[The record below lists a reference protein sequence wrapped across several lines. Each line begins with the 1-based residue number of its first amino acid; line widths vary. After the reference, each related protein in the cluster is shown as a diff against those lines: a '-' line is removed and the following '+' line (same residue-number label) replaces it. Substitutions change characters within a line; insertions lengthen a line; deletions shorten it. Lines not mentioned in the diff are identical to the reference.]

1 MFKSPADVGD
11 LRGTRKPSTKTVL
24 MAALMISVL
33 AITCIAI
40 FSESED
46 SDAAYASSV
55 WVNGTEV
62 TPNQS
67 YSVSNGISNATAS
80 YSRSTGTL
88 TLTNFYSKT
97 VTYSNTYQFT
107 SGSYASIYSS
117 GDLNITFAGSYSNQN
132 YTASNIRFASSQF
145 GGNTPTNTYGIY
157 VNGNL
162 TITSTITSSAISEII
177 FAPGGATTETCG
189 IKATG
194 TVTLQNIDQT
204 ITAIGGTTSYGSN
217 VLDKTSFGTYG
228 IYGNQVAI
236 KYCMDVRASTE
247 GFICPS
253 ATPGLVYAC
262 GIYSYSEFTLKG
274 NNSYGCKLTAT
285 SGDIDAT
292 YFGNPAYQI
301 ESAGIYSQGRLNWDT
316 RATDLTVTAHG
327 GDIYFDTGYN
337 GYVSNKGAASYGIRG
352 SSLYCDTKVV
362 ATGGTVF
369 LPVILD
375 KGDSYGIWLSGG
387 FEGNGANV
395 NAVGSD
401 AAVLSCGMMVNNSNF
416 DTGYNSTI
424 VARAGFVALTGD
436 GVYCYGLKVNG
447 TLIGRSGSVVN
458 AYGGPI
464 CYEQYTAGISA
475 DSITL
480 YEGARVTG
488 YGGDTYKSYTST
500 TKYTAIPF
508 TVSTGSTGNSYG
520 VHIFDGSISV
530 ESGAVL
536 RGEGGTIRTDQYLNV
551 RRVTAGIYSYINLSI
566 SGTGRIEGLGG
577 ETLYGRDRESMIDQ
591 SYGIFT
597 GGTLTIDGTTIVAN
611 GGNVC
616 TIDNK
621 DRNWTNGA
629 VSGGIH
635 STRDMTITGGADITA
650 TGGRH
655 SYYATNNSYGP
666 AYHDSIGVY
675 VYNGSLTISGNSI
688 LRASGTEEGA
698 LRLIGMRVNGSITV
712 NTNSQIILDV
722 PAAWNPE
729 KGKLGS
735 NDKLGKGS
743 YGIYIMNNAESADI
757 TINSGTLMVR
767 AHTNAIVS
775 ENTDNTLSAP
785 NIAYG
790 NYDYSG
796 FGSTTT
802 STTFNNISSK
812 YYIMAT
818 NASYTLSFNRNG
830 GSGSMSSMTSQFG
843 NVRLPSCDFTAPTG
857 KHFAGWCVNSDG
869 SGTVYRANN
878 YMPVLEN
885 TTIYAMWEDTQY
897 NIFFYPGEGTGD
909 METQHRT
916 YNQTISLPAN
926 EFTAPSHATFKCWS
940 VNDEE
945 KAVGTVLTITA
956 DVIVR
961 AVWDFEQV
969 AVTFDANGGTDNMD
983 TEYVSW
989 GHGYRLPY
997 NEITAPEH
1005 MHFKCWSVGGVEM
1018 ATNNLIESVEE
1029 PVTVTAIWEYDNYQ
1043 VTFNDYN
1050 YSQLQVSQVTY
1061 GQKPSFD
1068 GENPSRAA
1076 DAQYTY
1082 TFAGWSLQ
1090 ANQTSGTASAD
1101 LPAITGPTDYY
1112 AAYSRTVN
1120 TYTVIW
1126 KSQDGQS
1133 VLETDENVPYG
1144 SAPSFDL
1151 ADPDKADTAQ
1161 YDYTFVGWY
1170 TSSGSEAGTLESGLP
1185 TITGDTTYYAA
1196 FSVDIQRYTIIWKSQ
1211 DGQTTLETDQEVEY
1225 GTAPDFNSYEP
1236 TKDRTAQYTFA
1247 FVGWATS
1254 ANQTSGTAENG
1265 LQTVAGD
1272 VTYYAAFSETVNTYT
1287 VAWVTQDGS
1296 QVLETD
1302 ENVPYGTAVSFDGNA
1317 PTKDRTAQYTFT
1329 FVGWAASINQT
1340 AGTAAGDLPTVSGT
1354 MRYYAAFSETVNT
1367 YTVIW
1372 KSQDGQTLL
1381 ETDEN
1386 VPYGTEQSFDL
1397 TDPVKENTAQYTFEF
1412 AGWADEANS
1421 TVGTLENSL
1430 PSVSSDITY
1439 YAAFAQYINSYT
1451 VRFLN
1456 ANGGSIQSEYLEYGT
1471 VPEYKSPNPNKDE
1484 DDMYTYEFS
1493 GWSPVITAVTGAVDY
1508 EPVFTSTLK
1517 TYDVTFYANGG
1528 DGTMNPVTANAGAY
1542 TLPANGFTAP
1552 ANHYFTG
1559 WALNGVNGTVY
1570 LAGSEYTLLS
1580 DVSFYAVWAD
1590 HLHEYVPI
1598 PAVAPTCTATGLTE
1612 GQECSIC
1619 HDIIVEQQ
1627 VVDALGH
1634 DYVATVVAPTCTEG
1648 GYTTHV
1654 CSRCG
1659 DHYEDTP
1666 TDPLGHEYSRTF
1678 EWSADG
1684 SSCIVHIICARDS
1697 AHNHDINALVTPMV
1711 ETPASVGAMGVT
1723 AYIVNGTYDGCG
1735 YTDIKHITDIPALE
1749 PEIVVVQTEG
1759 TNTYTNTVTENAVTR
1774 VTEIFNTAKDNSGAV
1789 EVSVPTAATATPLT
1803 ISFDAAA
1810 VNAIAGN
1817 TVTLAATVTENSTEV
1832 ADAKLVIEV
1841 TLAGAT
1847 FSDGKAKVSVPLSQ
1861 SVPEGK
1867 VVKVYFINGDVREDM
1882 NATLVDGKVV
1892 FETNHFSTYAVF
1904 FEDQPSSDDG
1914 SGSNGKGFPIGLAI
1928 GGAVAVIAL
1937 AGAAAFFFLR
1947 KN

>member
-1 MFKSPADVGD
+1 MFKSPADVGS
-11 LRGTRKPSTKTVL
+11 LRRTRRPSAKTVL
-24 MAALMISVL
+24 MAALTISVL
-33 AITCIAI
+33 AIACIAI
-40 FSESED
+40 FSESDD

-62 TPNQS
+62 TPSQS
-67 YSVSNGISNATAS
+67 YSVSNGVANATAS
-80 YSRSTGTL
+80 YNSSTGTL

-132 YTASNIRFASSQF
+132 YTASNIKFASSQF
-145 GGNTPTNTYGIY
+145 GGNTPSKTYGVY
-157 VNGNL
+157 ADGNL

-177 FAPGGATTETCG
+177 FSPGAATTETCG

-204 ITAIGGTTSYGSN
+204 VNAIGGTTSYGN
-217 VLDKTSFGTYG
+217 DVADKTSFGTYG
-228 IYGNQVAI
+228 IYGNKVTIQ
-236 KYCMDVRASTE
+236 YCKDIRGSTKS
-247 GFICPS
+247 FVCPTCYS
-253 ATPGLVYAC
+253 GLIYSC

-274 NNSYGCKLTAT
+274 NNTYGCKLTAT

-292 YFGNPAYQI
+292 YFRNIAYEI
-301 ESAGIYSQGRLNWDT
+301 HSAGIYSEGRLNWDT
-316 RATDLTVTAHG
+316 RATDLTVYATG
-327 GDIYFDTGYN
+327 GDVYFDTEYDGN
-337 GYVSNKGAASYGIRG
+337 VNSEGAVSYGIRG
-352 SSLYCDTKVV
+352 SSMYCDTKII
-362 ATGGTVF
+362 ATGGVVF

-375 KGDSYGIWLSGG
+375 KGDSFGIWLSGG

-395 NAVGSD
+395 SANGSD
-401 AAVLSCGMMVNNSNF
+401 AAVHSCGMIVNNGDF
-416 DTGYNSTI
+416 DTGYNSTV
-424 VARAGFVALTGD
+424 VARAGFVALTGN
-436 GVYCYGLKVNG
+436 GVYCEGLKVNG
-447 TLIGRSGSVVN
+447 NLIGRSGSVVN
-458 AYGGPI
+458 AYGGAI
-464 CYEQYTAGISA
+464 CYEQYTAGIVA

-480 YEGARVTG
+480 YNGARVTG
-488 YGGDTYKSYTST
+488 YGGDTYKQYTSK
-500 TKYTAIPF
+500 TKYTEIPF
-508 TVSTGSTGNSYG
+508 EVLTGSSGDSCGIY
-520 VHIFDGSISV
+520 IFDGSISV
-530 ESGAVL
+530 EAGAIL
-536 RGEGGTIRTDQYLNV
+536 RGEGGTIRTDQYLYV
-551 RRVTAGIYSYINLSI
+551 SRVTAGIRSYINLSI
-566 SGTGRIEGLGG
+566 SGAGRVEGLGG
-577 ETLYGRDRESMIDQ
+577 NTLYGRDTDTRVDH
-591 SYGIFT
+591 SYGIYT
-597 GGTLTIDGTTIVAN
+597 GGTLTIDGTTVVAN

-616 TIDNK
+616 TIHNI
-621 DRNWTNGA
+621 DRTYANGA

-635 STRDMTITGGADITA
+635 STKNLTITGGADVTA

-655 SYYATNNSYGP
+655 SYYATYNTGP
-666 AYHDSIGVY
+666 RYHDSIGVY
-675 VYNGSLTISGNSI
+675 VLNGSLTISSNSV
-688 LRASGTEEGA
+688 LRATGTEEGA
-698 LRLIGMRVNGSITV
+698 MRLIGMRVYGAITV
-712 NTNSQIILDV
+712 NTNSQIIVDV
-722 PAAWNPE
+722 PAAWNPND
-729 KGKLGS
+729 GKLS
-735 NDKLGKGS
+735 TYDKLGRGS

-757 TINSGTLMVR
+757 TINSGTLTVR
-767 AHTNAIVS
+767 AQTKAIVS
-775 ENTDNTLSAP
+775 ENNDNTLSAP

-790 NYDYSG
+790 NYDYSN

-802 STTFNNISSK
+802 STTFSNISSK

-818 NASYTLSFNRNG
+818 NASYTLSFNKNS
-830 GSGSMSSMTSQFG
+830 GSGSMSSMTGQFG
-843 NVRLPSCDFTAPTG
+843 NIRLPSCDFTAPTG
-857 KHFAGWCVNSDG
+857 KHFAGWCRNSDG
-869 SGTVYRANN
+869 SGTVYGASA
-878 YMPVLEN
+878 YMPVTEN
-885 TTIYAMWEDTQY
+885 ITLYAIWEDTQY
-897 NIFFYPGEGTGD
+897 NIFFYPGSGSGD
-909 METQHRT
+909 MDTQHRT
-916 YNQTISLPAN
+916 YNQTIALPAN

-940 VNDEE
+940 VNDVE
-945 KAVGTVLTITA
+945 KNVGDVLTITA
-956 DVIVR
+956 DVIVW
-961 AVWDFEQV
+961 AVWDYEQV
-969 AVTFDANGGTDNMD
+969 PVSFEANGGTDSMP
-983 TEYVSW
+983 TENVSW
-989 GHGYRLPY
+989 GHGYRLPW
-997 NEITAPEH
+997 NGFTAPEH

-1018 ATNNLIESVEE
+1018 APNDLIESVEE
-1029 PVTVTAIWEYDNYQ
+1029 PVTVTAVWEYNNYQ

-1061 GQKPSFD
+1061 GQKPSYD

-1090 ANQTSGTASAD
+1090 TNQTTGTASAD
-1101 LPAITGPTDYY
+1101 LPAVTGPTEYY
-1112 AAYSRTVN
+1112 AAYSTTVN
-1120 TYTVIW
+1120 TYTVTW
-1126 KSQDGQS
+1126 KSQDGQT

-1144 SAPSFDL
+1144 TAPSFDL
-1151 ADPDKADTAQ
+1151 ADPDMQDTAQ

-1185 TITGDTTYYAA
+1185 TVTGDTTYYAA
-1196 FSVDIQRYTIIWKSQ
+1196 FSVDIQRYTVTWKSQ
-1211 DGQTTLETDQEVEY
+1211 DGQETLETDQGVEY

-1354 MRYYAAFSETVNT
+1354 VRYYAAFSETVNT
-1367 YTVIW
+1367 YTVVW
-1372 KSQDGQTLL
+1372 KSQDGLTVL

-1386 VPYGTEQSFDL
+1386 IPYGTEQSFDL

-1412 AGWADEANS
+1412 AGWANEANS
-1421 TVGTLENSL
+1421 TVGTLENAL
-1430 PSVSSDITY
+1430 PSVSDDVTY
-1439 YAAFAQYINSYT
+1439 YAAFAQYVNSYT

-1456 ANGGSIQSEYLEYGT
+1456 AGGQAIQSDNLEYGAM
-1471 VPEYKSPNPNKDE
+1471 PEFVYSDPVKDE

-1493 GWSPVITAVTGAVDY
+1493 GWSPEIGTVTGAVDY
-1508 EPVFTSTLK
+1508 VPVFASTLK

-1559 WALNGVNGTVY
+1559 WALNSANGTVY

-1619 HDIIVEQQ
+1619 HDVIVEQQ

-1666 TDPLGHEYSRTF
+1666 TDPLGHDYSPTF

-1735 YTDIKHITDIPALE
+1735 YTDIKHIADIPALE

-1803 ISFDAAA
+1803 ISFDTAA

-1817 TVTLAATVTENSTEV
+1817 AVTLAATVTENSTEV

-1867 VVKVYFINGDVREDM
+1867 IVKVYFINGDVREDM